1 VNEIGGKARVVSYN
15 VSIPIHYEDYIMD
28 IKTINERIEE
38 LAASEKITKA
48 ILTELSRVILAY
60 VYETG
65 DVTPTNRL
73 INVLTP
79 MNKRT
84 AILYFKEFLS
94 FRFDDVQETF
104 GKKNKKTFDKKN
116 ELVTIFLL
124 DEANNIFTWAEDN
137 VKIEAKPTDW
147 GKKLS
152 SDFKNA
158 LADGYGIDDIMLLLQ
173 VACEDAGENVVV
185 AVEDVVELDEAA

>member
-1 VNEIGGKARVVSYN
+1 
-15 VSIPIHYEDYIMD
+15 MD
-28 IKTINERIEE
+28 IKTINEQIEK
-38 LAASEKITKA
+38 LAVSEKITKA
-48 ILTELSRVILAY
+48 LLIELSRVILAY

-94 FRFDDVQETF
+94 FRFDDVQGTF

-124 DEANNIFTWAEDN
+124 DEENNIFTWAEEN
-137 VKIEAKPTDW
+137 VQIEAKPVDW
-147 GKKLS
+147 GKKLG

-158 LADGYGIDDIMLLLQ
+158 LADGFGIDEIMVLLQ
-173 VACEDAGENVVV
+173 LACDEADEAVILTTEDHLGIDGT
-185 AVEDVVELDEAA
+185 DVVELDEAA